1 MEEKNKICSKE
12 AVEYFNGDELAAT
25 VWQSK
30 YALKDREDN
39 VYETTPADMHRR
51 LAKEFARIEAKYP
64 NGRSEQEIYDAI
76 DHFRYII
83 PQGSPMSG
91 IGNNFSIQSLSNCF
105 VIESPHDSYGGIMRA
120 DEELLQIEKRRGGCI
135 EENTNVIIKGK
146 GYVKIKDVKVGD
158 EILAFDIN
166 TRKDT
171 WRKVKDV
178 YVTEV
183 KLEDQVVLKYEN
195 GAILETSKKH
205 PVLKLSDN
213 GYEFKTVESGEL
225 DNSWNKTFNDCVL
238 DKYIDDLIKLTKEEK
253 EYFVSND
260 NVKCMLCYS
269 DTTRFEKSIK
279 DIDKNDNCMSVFSIE
294 CIHKY
299 GLISEEQYN
308 EICSRVQIESID
320 TDNEVKKVYYDISVE
335 IDNNYYAGK
344 HGFVNIHNCGVDLS
358 NLRPSNAA
366 VSNAAK
372 TSSGMAS
379 FMERYSNST
388 REVAQNN
395 RRGALMLSLSV
406 KHPDVDKFIDAK
418 LEQGKVTGANISVRL
433 TDEFMRAVVK
443 GDKFI
448 QQWPV
453 DSDNPEIVK
462 EIDARELWNKIVKN
476 AHDSAEPGILFWD
489 TIIRESI
496 ADCYSVSGYKSV
508 TCNPCQPSYS
518 IVLTPRGIKQFK
530 NINVGDMVWS
540 SEGWTT
546 IIAKRSSGVKP
557 VYKYTTHSGIF
568 IGTEY
573 HRIMQNGVKI
583 EVKDA
588 EKIDVLAGHKDIRPL
603 DFNDKNIKQAI
614 MDGLVLGDGRF
625 HDAGNTIFLCVGKN
639 DYDYFNSEINDY
651 IIKPY
656 SNQYKVLTTI
666 TKNELPKTYNRS
678 VPDRYFY
685 ADSYTVRAFLR
696 GLFSANGSVV
706 RQRITYKTS
715 SPKMRDQIMAMLSSV
730 GIRSY
735 YTTNAP
741 HDVEFRNGV
750 YTCKES
756 YDINISTDRQLF
768 FENIGFIQKYK
779 MDKLKRIID
788 NIKCPQKNVKSS
800 DIFKVE
806 YLGDEEVFNITVDNI
821 SHTYWTDGL
830 NVSNCSELTLSPY
843 DSCRLLSL
851 NLYSFVDNPFT
862 KDAYFNMDLFKKHI
876 HLAARMMDDLIDL
889 ELEKVEKIISKVEGD
904 KEPED
909 IKYVEL
915 NLWKKIKEATSKARR
930 TGLGITA
937 EGDMLAAMGL
947 RYASDEAI
955 EFSENVHKTI
965 AIEAYRESAVMA
977 KERGTFAVYDKEKEK
992 DNPFLNRLFD
1002 ADSSLKDIVLA
1013 NGRRNIGMLTIAPTG
1028 TTSLMSQT
1036 TSGIEPAFLIV
1047 YKRRRKVNP
1056 NDPNVNIAYKD
1067 EVGDCFEE
1075 YYVFHHNFLTWC
1087 KVNGYDVDKV
1097 KNMPI
1102 EEINELVKK
1111 SPYYKSTS
1119 ADIDW
1124 VAKVKMQ
1131 GAIQKWV
1138 DHSISVTVNLPKDT
1152 PVEVVDKV
1160 YMTAWECGC
1169 KGMTIYVDGSRSGVL
1184 ISTENKVENK
1194 SLVKPTKRP
1203 ASLEADV
1210 VRFRNNSESWIAFIG
1225 KMDGKPYEVFT
1236 GVVSDDTIN
1245 IPKYV
1250 ESGWIVKSKDKDG
1263 KSVYNFEYTNKYGYP
1278 QVIGG
1283 ISYMFNKE
1291 YWNYARFIS
1300 GILRN
1305 GIPIVDVLNI
1315 INSLS
1320 LEEDTINTWK
1330 NGVSRALKRY
1340 IPDGTK
1346 DETGKKCSQC
1356 GSDSLVYQEGCL
1368 VCTNCGYSKCG

>member
-1 MEEKNKICSKE
+1 MEEKNKICSKD

-238 DKYIDDLIKLTKEEK
+238 DKSIDDLIKLTKEEK
-253 EYFVSND
+253 EYFASND
-260 NVKCMLCYS
+260 NVKSMLCYS

-299 GLISEEQYN
+299 GLISDEQYN

-320 TDNEVKKVYYDISVE
+320 PDNEVKKVYYDISVE
-335 IDNNYYAGK
+335 VDNNYYAGK

-372 TSSGMAS
+372 TSSGVAS

-433 TDEFMRAVVK
+433 TDEFMRAVVN
-443 GDKFI
+443 GDKFT

-496 ADCYSVSGYKSV
+496 ADCYDVSGYKSV
-508 TCNPCQPSYS
+508 TCNP
-518 IVLTPRGIKQFK
+518 
-530 NINVGDMVWS
+530 
-540 SEGWTT
+540 
-546 IIAKRSSGVKP
+546 
-557 VYKYTTHSGIF
+557 
-568 IGTEY
+568 
-573 HRIMQNGVKI
+573 
-583 EVKDA
+583 
-588 EKIDVLAGHKDIRPL
+588 
-603 DFNDKNIKQAI
+603 
-614 MDGLVLGDGRF
+614 
-625 HDAGNTIFLCVGKN
+625 
-639 DYDYFNSEINDY
+639 
-651 IIKPY
+651 
-656 SNQYKVLTTI
+656 
-666 TKNELPKTYNRS
+666 
-678 VPDRYFY
+678 
-685 ADSYTVRAFLR
+685 
-696 GLFSANGSVV
+696 
-706 RQRITYKTS
+706 
-715 SPKMRDQIMAMLSSV
+715 
-730 GIRSY
+730 
-735 YTTNAP
+735 
-741 HDVEFRNGV
+741 
-750 YTCKES
+750 
-756 YDINISTDRQLF
+756 
-768 FENIGFIQKYK
+768 
-779 MDKLKRIID
+779 
-788 NIKCPQKNVKSS
+788 
-800 DIFKVE
+800 
-806 YLGDEEVFNITVDNI
+806 
-821 SHTYWTDGL
+821 
-830 NVSNCSELTLSPY
+830 CSELTLSPY

-851 NLYSFVDNPFT
+851 NLYSFVENPFT

-915 NLWKKIKEATSKARR
+915 NLWKKIREATSKARR

-1075 YYVFHHNFLTWC
+1075 YYVFHHNFITWC
-1087 KVNGYDVDKV
+1087 KVNGYDVEKV

-1236 GVVSDDTIN
+1236 GVASDDTIN

-1263 KSVYNFEYTNKYGYP
+1263 RSVYNFEYTNKYGYP